1 VQAPG
6 AAPLTGLSYRHP
18 KKGHALR
25 RITHPARQQGAV
37 LITVALALLFLLGF
51 MGIALDFGRLF
62 IAKNELQT
70 AMDSCALA
78 AAQELD
84 GQSTALTRAAR
95 AGQTAGNLN
104 AVDLQSATWQG
115 RGQLVGADISF
126 KNAAYALTTAPA
138 EARYAE
144 CRHTQSGIRMWL
156 LQAMGA
162 VTGDAA
168 ANPATRS
175 VSAFAVATRASAQ
188 STCPL
193 PLAIKPKSGGTAPH
207 YGFTVGEWVKLLEK
221 DAKGGEI
228 GWANLDGSKSASETV
243 AEMRGDC
250 GTKVGDT
257 LGTPGVQ
264 TTVVDEWNYRFG
276 IYKNKADMS
285 VGYQR
290 PDQTGYAYTEKN
302 WPGKSNAYNGA
313 TPTGADA
320 TAANFVTKRLS
331 FASCAD
337 TGTALNG
344 KTGSCESITG
354 LKLNS
359 FKTLAAPGAAALGG
373 HHEYGQRDRRIVIVP
388 VVNSSSR
395 VIDFACMLMLHP
407 LSIPMEDAQLEY
419 LGNAGALNSPCVSSG
434 LPGGVAGPLVP
445 ALAR

>member
-1 VQAPG
+1 VQSNAN
-6 AAPLTGLSYRHP
+6 
-18 KKGHALR
+18 
-25 RITHPARQQGAV
+25 PARQQGAV
-37 LITVALALLFLLGF
+37 IITVALALLFLLGF

-84 GQSTALTRAAR
+84 GQSTALTRATR

-104 AVDLQSATWQG
+104 AVDLQSASWQG
-115 RGQLVGADISF
+115 QGQLVGADISF

-138 EARYAE
+138 EANYAE
-144 CRHTQSGIRMWL
+144 CRHTQAGIRMWL

-162 VTGDAA
+162 ATGDAA

-188 STCPL
+188 STCPI

-207 YGFTVGEWVKLLEK
+207 YGVTVGEWVTLP
-221 DAKGGEI
+221 KGGARTGPL
-228 GWANLDGSKSASETV
+228 GWVSLHGGANNISQELSGTCGS
-243 AEMRGDC
+243 M
-250 GTKVGDT
+250 VGDE
-257 LGTPGVQ
+257 LKPSFPSSPVAL
-264 TTVVDEWNYRFG
+264 VDVWNYRFG
-276 IYKNKADMS
+276 IYKNNVDMS

-290 PDQTGYAYTEKN
+290 PDQTGYAYTEEN
-302 WPGKSNAYNGA
+302 WPSEKNAYNGA
-313 TPTGADA
+313 KPKDAHA
-320 TAANFVTKRLS
+320 TAENFVTKRLS

-337 TGTALNG
+337 TGTAVSG
-344 KTGSCESITG
+344 KNSCESITG

-359 FKTLAAPGAAALGG
+359 FNTLAAPGATALGG
-373 HHEYGQRDRRIVIVP
+373 HYEYGQRNRRIVTVP
-388 VVNSSSR
+388 VVDSNSR

-419 LGNAGALNSPCVSSG
+419 LGNAGATGSPCVSSG

-445 ALAR
+445 ALVR